1 MRGIIKAAA
10 WIGHALASGAHYTVR
25 TLCVEPG
32 SAGRSQSAAFTE
44 QVSSPAR
51 LDDGEQYAQAKRSKI
66 ETALRRD
73 RWYEQ
78 QSRKAA
84 TREPAQARDQC
95 HTAMPDEGCTRP
107 PSTPC
112 DGMLNEYSRYPI
124 VSNASL

>member
-1 MRGIIKAAA
+1 M
-10 WIGHALASGAHYTVR
+10 
-25 TLCVEPG
+25 
-32 SAGRSQSAAFTE
+32 

-78 QSRKAA
+78 QGRKVT
-84 TREPAQARDQC
+84 TREPAQARNQC
-95 HTAMPDEGCTRP
+95 HTAMPDLHPATI
-107 PSTPC
+107 TPC
-112 DGMLNEYSRYPI
+112 DGMLDEYSRYPI